1 MNSVIELVA
10 AGRTLP
16 GDALETLAEHGIIAT
31 RRGDRVVLA
40 SGDTAH
46 ELALAHFAGPGMP
59 PPELISDVS
68 AGSGLPVLV
77 ALPSTSKRLA
87 KRLDEERLHWV
98 DLAGNASIHLPGL
111 VVAIQGRPAVNVAR
125 RYAVSAA
132 FRPAGLQVVVV
143 VMMFSGEGIP
153 TLRRLAEAAGVSL
166 GAAQASV
173 ADLRAQ
179 GYIDERGRLSRGGEL
194 LDRWA
199 AVLAAQESG
208 RWDFGAFQGEPG
220 WWDHADAFRD
230 DDARLGGEAGAEA
243 SGLPLR
249 SLTGI
254 IYADQLPT
262 QVIRAGRLRRV
273 EEGNVRLRPK
283 FWSVPG
289 EGWIAPSPI
298 IYAELLASDDPRQSE
313 IAAEMRATDALL
325 RRLRD

>member
-1 MNSVIELVA
+1 MNTVIEWA
-10 AGRTLP
+10 TAGRTLP

-31 RRGDRVVLA
+31 RKGSRVVLNF
-40 SGDTAH
+40 GDTTR
-46 ELALAHFAGPGMP
+46 ELALAHFDGPGMP
-59 PPELISDVS
+59 PPELISAAS
-68 AGSGLPVLV
+68 ADTGLPVLV
-77 ALPSTSKRLA
+77 ALPSTSKRLV

-98 DLAGNASIHLPGL
+98 DLAGNASIHVPGL
-111 VVAIQGRPAVNVAR
+111 VVAVQGRPAVSVAR

-143 VMMFSGEGIP
+143 VMMLSGEGIP

-179 GYIDERGRLSRGGEL
+179 GYIDEHGSLARAGEL

-199 AVLAAQESG
+199 SVYAAQDSG
-208 RWDFGAFQGEPG
+208 RWDSAAFQGEPG
-220 WWDHADAFRD
+220 WWNHADAFRD
-230 DDARLGGEAGAEA
+230 DEARLGGEAGAEA

-249 SLTGI
+249 SLTGVV
-254 IYADQLPT
+254 YADELPT

-283 FWSVPG
+283 FWSLPG
-289 EGWIAPSPI
+289 EGWIAPPPI
-298 IYAELLASDDPRQSE
+298 IYAELLASGDPRQSE

-325 RRLRD
+325 RRLQD